1 MQFHLSLCTV
11 ADLFRVPRVL
21 GAWLLAAL
29 IVIPSL
35 GHVSPAV
42 AQGAEAAA
50 PEGTVAAVDAGTSA
64 EVVSESQPPQ
74 PAEPVAET
82 PAVAAGSVAPQQTLP
97 HDLSAWGMFKS
108 ADVVVKAVMIGLLL
122 ASVLTWTI
130 FLAKTLELRAAR
142 RQLRGPLAVLES
154 VPSLTDA
161 ARHTDMQ
168 SPQLRCLIEAAL
180 AEMAQSARLPAA
192 GIKERVASRLERLEA
207 AAGRSMRRGV
217 SILASIGSTGPF
229 IGLFGTVW
237 GIMNSFI
244 GISRSQTTNLAVVA
258 PGIAEALLA
267 TAMGL
272 VAAIPAV
279 LIYNHFTKVIGE
291 YRAQLGDFSAAV
303 QRHVSRDLD
312 REAVGERPQRLKAV
326 E

>member
-1 MQFHLSLCTV
+1 MQFHLSLCSV

-21 GAWLLAAL
+21 GAWLLAVL

-42 AQGAEAAA
+42 AQGAEAAV
-50 PEGTVAAVDAGTSA
+50 PEGAAAAVDAGTST
-64 EVVSESQPPQ
+64 ELVSQPLQ
-74 PAEPVAET
+74 PAEPAAAEAPVT
-82 PAVAAGSVAPQQTLP
+82 TAAPAAPQQALP

-154 VPSLTDA
+154 LPSLADA
-161 ARHTDMQ
+161 ARHADMQ

-244 GISRSQTTNLAVVA
+244 GISKSQTTNLAVVA